1 MTEEFWSPL
10 RGKRLEA
17 VRDFL
22 QAQGLRWDERSA
34 STLLFLEEDGHI
46 AACGSLDENIL
57 KCIAVSQER
66 QGEGLAARLVSGLT
80 AQAVQNGYTHL
91 FLFTR
96 PEKGELFSDLGF
108 YEVAHTPDI
117 LWMENRRGGIRRF
130 TDSLRA
136 DPPPGGVTG
145 CIVAHADPFTRGH
158 QYLCEVASASCDRL
172 YLFILTEDRGMFP
185 AADRLR
191 LARENTAHL
200 ANVRVCGSGP
210 YLISYA
216 SFPDYFLKEAQVL
229 PSRYDLDLTAFAEKI
244 APPLGITRRFVGSEP
259 FSAVTAGYN
268 RAMERLLPERGIE
281 VVELPRR
288 EAGGQSISAGRVR
301 DLIRRGQ
308 VSEDLPFLPVPT
320 RRYVEETVCRTK

>member
-1 MTEEFWSPL
+1 MTEESWSPL
-10 RGKRLEA
+10 RGKRLEE
-17 VRDFL
+17 VRAFL
-22 QAQGLRWDERSA
+22 GAQGLRWDERNA
-34 STLLFLEEDGHI
+34 YTLLLLEEDGRI

-57 KCIAVSQER
+57 KCIAVSRDR

-80 AQAVQNGYTHL
+80 AQAVRNGYSHL

-96 PEKGELFSDLGF
+96 PEKGDLFSELGF
-108 YEVAHTPDI
+108 YEVAHTGDI
-117 LWMENRRGGIRRF
+117 LWMENRRDGIRRF
-130 TDSLRA
+130 ADSLRA
-136 DPPPGGVTG
+136 DSPPGGVTG

-158 QYLCEVASASCDRL
+158 QYLCEVAAASCDRL
-172 YLFILTEDRGMFP
+172 YLFILAEDRGMFP

-191 LARENTAHL
+191 LAQENTAHL

-216 SFPDYFLKEAQVL
+216 SFPDYFLGESQIL

-259 FSAVTAGYN
+259 FSAVTNGYN

-288 EAGGQSISAGRVR
+288 ESGGQIISAGRVR
-301 DLIRRGQ
+301 TLLGQ
-308 VSEDLPFLPVPT
+308 GRVSEALPLLPAAT
-320 RRYVEETVCRTK
+320 RRYLEETACRRK